1 MANVLLIEP
10 DHALARTYVHAMQHA
25 GYQVTHVVT
34 AQDAIHTADEPKP
47 DVVVLEL
54 RLAIHDGV
62 EFLHEFR
69 SYSEWQQIPVVV
81 NTHLEPSVVA
91 GVREA
96 LERDFGVVA
105 CLYKPAT
112 SLQQLLSVVK
122 QQVMPA

>member
-10 DHALARTYVHAMQHA
+10 DHALARTYVQAMEHA
-25 GYQVTHVVT
+25 GHQVTHVVA
-34 AQDAIHTADEPKP
+34 AQDAIHTADESKP
-47 DVVVLEL
+47 DIVVLEL
-54 RLAIHDGV
+54 RLAVHDGI

-91 GVREA
+91 AVREA

-105 CLYKPAT
+105 CLYKPVT